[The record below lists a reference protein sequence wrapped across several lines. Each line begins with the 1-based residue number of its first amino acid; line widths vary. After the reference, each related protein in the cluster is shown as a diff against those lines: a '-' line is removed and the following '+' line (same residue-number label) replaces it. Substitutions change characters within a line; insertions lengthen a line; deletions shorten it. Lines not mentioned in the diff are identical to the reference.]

1 MMRALTIPLAAT
13 LAIGLLYLAFTTF
26 DPPTA
31 AFICFAVVL
40 VCAIGSLPVIFSV
53 RTRRAE
59 RLRSQHPRSETTLSI
74 SHPDP
79 PNPKT
84 NDPGQSSRDRVN
96 P

>member
-1 MMRALTIPLAAT
+1 MMRAFVIPLAAT

-53 RTRRAE
+53 RRRRAE
-59 RLRSQHPRSETTLSI
+59 RLRNQHPSPETTLNLSR
-74 SHPDP
+74 PDP
-79 PNPKT
+79 PSPKT